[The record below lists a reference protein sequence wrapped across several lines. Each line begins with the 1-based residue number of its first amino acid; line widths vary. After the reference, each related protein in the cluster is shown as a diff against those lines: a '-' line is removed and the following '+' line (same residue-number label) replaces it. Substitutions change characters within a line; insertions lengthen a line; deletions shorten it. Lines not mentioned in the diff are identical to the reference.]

1 MTEQTMRVWAVTLS
15 FAGGGPLILNTLAAP
30 SAEAAAAMTMLG
42 VCRMEVPAQELQGV
56 GTSEMP
62 ADWLRWALKTIETGE
77 PHKASVVSLV
87 PSEPQPGNDPNMG
100 LQSASA
106 WSHCLLHGQAFFPS
120 SCPECQRV
128 RADMDRGQQENARQT
143 NIRPEV
149 S

>member
-1 MTEQTMRVWAVTLS
+1 MTEQTMRAWAVTLS

-77 PHKASVVSLV
+77 PHKAPVVSLV
-87 PSEPQPGNDPNMG
+87 PSEPKPGNDPNMG
-100 LQSASA
+100 LQSTDPALASRHLPTDQGFTVA
-106 WSHCLLHGQAFFPS
+106 DALGRLQPP
-120 SCPECQRV
+120 PE
-128 RADMDRGQQENARQT
+128 A
-143 NIRPEV
+143 